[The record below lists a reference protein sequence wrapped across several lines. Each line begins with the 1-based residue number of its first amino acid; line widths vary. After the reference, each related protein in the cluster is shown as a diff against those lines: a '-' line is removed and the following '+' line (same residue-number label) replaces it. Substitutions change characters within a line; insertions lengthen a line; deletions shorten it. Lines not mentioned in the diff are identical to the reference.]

1 MTRYSQPVFS
11 AVLHKEGHVADG
23 KVEIKFKAW
32 RARLSDLDQRLAPAV
47 DVANKHV
54 VFGHSVRRQIL
65 AKRRGA
71 KQRRLLG
78 ELANPISIV
87 FAGVMA

>member
-1 MTRYSQPVFS
+1 M
-11 AVLHKEGHVADG
+11 
-23 KVEIKFKAW
+23 
-32 RARLSDLDQRLAPAV
+32 
-47 DVANKHV
+47 
-54 VFGHSVRRQIL
+54 FGHSVRRQIL